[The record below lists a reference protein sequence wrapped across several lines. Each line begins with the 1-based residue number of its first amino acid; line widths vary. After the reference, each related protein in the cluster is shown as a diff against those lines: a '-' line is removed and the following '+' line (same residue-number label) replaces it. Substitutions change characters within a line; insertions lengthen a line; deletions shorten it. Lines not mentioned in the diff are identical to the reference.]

1 MEFVQ
6 AFLQQHRDH
15 AAELSPPQSSSPKAS
30 SSESDTQPLEE
41 STTYSVSVPLP
52 PLSPNAKFDLDAM
65 FSAQFE
71 ASLAGAIGS
80 FDRFDE
86 CGELTEGPCVSL
98 S

>member
-15 AAELSPPQSSSPKAS
+15 AAEPSPPQSSSPKAS
-30 SSESDTQPLEE
+30 SSEWNIQPPEE
-41 STTYSVSVPLP
+41 STTYSVSVPL
-52 PLSPNAKFDLDAM
+52 LPNAKLDLDAV

-86 CGELTEGPCVSL
+86 CGE
-98 S
+98 